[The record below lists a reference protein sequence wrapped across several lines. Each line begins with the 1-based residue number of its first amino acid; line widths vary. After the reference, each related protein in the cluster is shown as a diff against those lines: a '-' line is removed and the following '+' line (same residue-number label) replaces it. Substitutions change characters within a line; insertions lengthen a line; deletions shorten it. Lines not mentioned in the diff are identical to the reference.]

1 MEDTK
6 LYSTQ
11 NIERLKQKIAVYR
24 ETLMTLK
31 KGSSIEEFLNKKE
44 EFDGFK
50 IQIAHLEGL
59 SKTIEEQQGIQ
70 FDGYGEKVKQIANQ
84 IDLLNQTVEEMN
96 QEISLLIKKEVKVE
110 VDEHLDINRN
120 QGKVDSPLFVTNEVY
135 KIPEEIPQVKE
146 PFLLTNNSPS
156 YMQLQKLAGLARST
170 KPEAFIE
177 KSIASNPTTQ
187 NPPEER
193 HFNQQYFQSIST
205 HPSHMYNGLY
215 KNITNTSSFH
225 FKNESSVQEIPIY
238 KNEPTEKPPIDL
250 ASEANN
256 SIVQIVDEVDRINS
270 TAEEMIESTVPM
282 VEDRENS
289 ITEAEHIDHSTVQI
303 IDKIESSNTTANE
316 IVVSV
321 APIVDEV
328 KLIDSTTEKINISAV
343 PKANDVEIINTIIEE
358 TDYSAAPIDDEVACI
373 DAVVEEIDEVSL
385 ELPIAKTSDQTESSE
400 INVIQEEPLNDL
412 NEAVTEEH
420 KKEGFSSFFNLFRRR
435 S

>member
-1 MEDTK
+1 
-6 LYSTQ
+6 
-11 NIERLKQKIAVYR
+11 
-24 ETLMTLK
+24 MTLK
-31 KGSSIEEFLNKKE
+31 KGTSIEEFLNKKE

-84 IDLLNQTVEEMN
+84 IDILNQTVEEMN

-110 VDEHLDINRN
+110 VDEHLDINRT
-120 QGKVDSPLFVTNEVY
+120 QGKMDTPLFVTNEVY

-156 YMQLQKLAGLARST
+156 YMQLQKLAGLARNT
-170 KPEAFIE
+170 KPDAFIE
-177 KSIASNPTTQ
+177 KPVASKPVTQ

-193 HFNQQYFQSIST
+193 HFNHQYFQSTST

-215 KNITNTSSFH
+215 KNISNTSSFH

-238 KNEPTEKPPIDL
+238 KNEPTENPLIDL
-250 ASEANN
+250 GSKASN
-256 SIVQIVDEVDRINS
+256 SIVQTVDKVVGINS
-270 TAEEMIESTVPM
+270 IAEEMVDSTAPI

-289 ITEAEHIDHSTVQI
+289 ITAAEKIEPSTAQI
-303 IDKIESSNTTANE
+303 IDKMESTNTTANE
-316 IVVSV
+316 NNISV
-321 APIVDEV
+321 APIVDDV
-328 KLIDSTTEKINISAV
+328 KSIDSISEKINISADL
-343 PKANDVEIINTIIEE
+343 KANEVKIINPIIEE
-358 TDYSAAPIDDEVACI
+358 TDQSAAPIDEEVACI
-373 DAVVEEIDEVSL
+373 DAVVEEINEVSL
-385 ELPIAKTSDQTESSE
+385 EFPIEKISVQTESSE
-400 INVIQEEPLNDL
+400 INGIQEEPLNDL
-412 NEAVTEEH
+412 NETVPEEH